1 MSENLESRVVAL
13 SFGRQ
18 QHFPVDQLQTLINR
32 LKDLGEKVKIWPFLY
47 FTFVSVNYIL
57 LKLPVAGFEPE
68 SSGIGNEHS
77 HLRSK
82 MAKNTKQSN
91 FKLANYLLTL
101 FIGCGVVVGRW
112 QCDQIWR
119 FIGLWPTFK
128 CIWQHLICPNLS
140 HS

>member
-32 LKDLGEKVKIWPFLY
+32 LKDLGEKVKIWPFPGLFY
-47 FTFVSVNYIL
+47 FIFVSVDYIL

-101 FIGCGVVVGRW
+101 FIGCG
-112 QCDQIWR
+112 
-119 FIGLWPTFK
+119 
-128 CIWQHLICPNLS
+128 
-140 HS
+140 